1 MIKNNKMSLVFSSLA
16 ILLPVA
22 VGIIFW
28 DKLPDTMAMHWNVAG
43 EADGSGGKAFIVF
56 GMPLIILA
64 LQWLCIFA
72 TEKDKKNQNQSPK
85 MQKIVLWLCPVLLW
99 VASGAIYCAALG
111 KQFNMLTIAYLLLGV
126 MFCVL
131 GNYLP
136 KCKQN
141 HTIGI
146 KIKWTLENE
155 ENWNKTH
162 RLGGILW
169 FVCGLVMIAAAFLP
183 QKISIPVMAVVIFI
197 AVIVPT
203 AFSYAVY
210 RKSK

>member
-1 MIKNNKMSLVFSSLA
+1 MIKNNKLSLVFSSVA

-22 VGIIFW
+22 VGLILW
-28 DKLPDTMAMHWNVAG
+28 DKLPDTMAVHWNAAG
-43 EADGSGGKAFIVF
+43 ESDGYGGKAFAVF
-56 GMPLIILA
+56 GLPLIMLA
-64 LQWLCIFA
+64 LQWLCVFV
-72 TEKDKKNQNQSPK
+72 TEKDKKNKNQSPK
-85 MQKIVLWLCPVLLW
+85 MQKIVLWICPAILW
-99 VASGAIYCAALG
+99 VVSGAIYCAALG
-111 KQFNMLTIAYLLLGV
+111 KQFNMLTVSYLLIGI

-131 GNYLP
+131 GNYMP

-162 RLGGILW
+162 RFGGILW
-169 FVCGLVMIAAAFLP
+169 FVCGIVMIASAFLP
-183 QKISIPVMAVVIFI
+183 QEFSVPVAAVTIMIS
-197 AVIVPT
+197 VIVPF
-203 AFSYAVY
+203 AYSYSIY

>member
-1 MIKNNKMSLVFSSLA
+1 MIKNNKLSLIFSSVA

-22 VGIIFW
+22 VGLILW
-28 DKLPDTMAMHWNVAG
+28 DKLPDSMAVHWNAAG
-43 EADGSGGKAFIVF
+43 EPDSFGGKAFAVF
-56 GMPLIILA
+56 GLPLIMLA
-64 LQWLCIFA
+64 LHWLCVFV
-72 TEKDKKNQNQSPK
+72 TEKDKKNKNQSPK
-85 MQKIVLWLCPVLLW
+85 MQKIVLWIIPVLLW
-99 VASGAIYCAALG
+99 VVSGVIYCAALG
-111 KQFNMLTIAYLLLGV
+111 KQFNMLMVVYLLLGA
-126 MFCVL
+126 MFCVI
-131 GNYLP
+131 GNYMP

-169 FVCGLVMIAAAFLP
+169 FVCGLVMIAAAFFP
-183 QKISIPVMAVVIFI
+183 QKFSIPVMALVIILASVVPM
-197 AVIVPT
+197 VY
-203 AFSYAVY
+203 SYSIY